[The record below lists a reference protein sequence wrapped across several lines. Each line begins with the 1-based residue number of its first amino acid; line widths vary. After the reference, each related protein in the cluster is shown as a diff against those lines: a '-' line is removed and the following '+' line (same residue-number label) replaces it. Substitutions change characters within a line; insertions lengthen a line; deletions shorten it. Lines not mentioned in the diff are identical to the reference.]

1 MVERGDCLLSI
12 AHQRGFF
19 WETLWNLPANAD
31 LRNTRQDP
39 GLLLVGD
46 RVMVPE
52 RQLKTEPAA
61 TDAHHRFLKRG
72 VPAKLRVV
80 VEYEDQPVSNADYI
94 LTVDGQIR
102 QGTTDDKGLLEVP
115 IAPEAAQGVLDIEG
129 LRFELQLGALD
140 PGSEDI
146 GIQQRLANLGF
157 YHGDLDGKIGPQS
170 REAIA
175 AYQARTGLDV
185 TGEPDEDTLDLLLHR
200 HDDLHERLPE
210 ETVEDSDS
218 GPESDAAP
226 DDESGQ

>member
-1 MVERGDCLLSI
+1 MERGDCLLSI

-80 VEYEDQPVSNADYI
+80 VEYEDQPVANADYI

-115 IAPEAAQGVLDIEG
+115 IAPEAAQAVLDIEG

-175 AYQARTGLDV
+175 AYQARTGL
-185 TGEPDEDTLDLLLHR
+185 TLPPQIR
-200 HDDLHERLPE
+200 R
-210 ETVEDSDS
+210 
-218 GPESDAAP
+218 AA
-226 DDESGQ
+226 SLVAIAKF